1 MRTTLTLIAVAIVVC
16 SCSASIKGDEGRP
29 GYPGISGRPGE
40 KGEKGM
46 VGRPGLPGRYGPPGI
61 KGLPGQKGEAGG
73 PPGRPGIP
81 GRTGVPGQ
89 DGRPGYVGLPGTKGY
104 PGLPDLTDKFTTKL
118 DEVLN
123 GFNDLKK
130 EWSQFKMDVLKLTD
144 SNSNAIHE
152 MENEQTRFFEKILGY
167 HSQNNKYCSPQ
178 KSASYS
184 SIDEAKNA
192 CNYRQSCRLFYQ
204 SGNQFFICPSANAEV
219 LDTASGSKVYI
230 KN

>member
-16 SCSASIKGDEGRP
+16 SCSAKVKIFEDPQNDNKKCEYNRLTRVFDLRGKDANEQNCRNACTDKEKCIAFS
-29 GYPGISGRPGE
+29 GIWNSWCIGC
-40 KGEKGM
+40 
-46 VGRPGLPGRYGPPGI
+46 
-61 KGLPGQKGEAGG
+61 A
-73 PPGRPGIP
+73 
-81 GRTGVPGQ
+81 
-89 DGRPGYVGLPGTKGY
+89 VGLKDNHSGAIAFKKT
-104 PGLPDLTDKFTTKL
+104 DLTDKFTTKL

-152 MENEQTRFFEKILGY
+152 MENEQTLFFEKILGY

-178 KSASYS
+178 KLASYS